1 MTEHRG
7 GVAGD
12 KESASSASKVPAASN
27 MAELEK
33 NSMVYVKLYEF
44 LRTVI

>member
-33 NSMVYVKLYEF
+33 KFYG
-44 LRTVI
+44 LRKFI